1 MCKMNN
7 IKITILAAI
16 LLLVVP
22 LISRPSEQYK
32 PFVSKEYGPNDF
44 KISQAEFRNGNVLI
58 RIIEA
63 KKISK
68 KYDEPPYVCRAWLD
82 IQKANETIYQKYFD
96 DIDAVG
102 FSYGLFV
109 PKVQPPSPYFVV
121 VKNGDYDGRLFIV
134 SQDGK
139 VFNLLGGFYF
149 ISRDKRY
156 LFSEYVSDARG
167 LAVFDLENGRVAYSS
182 EKLPAYMHQW
192 YEKDGKY
199 FFTESEWSDGS
210 SIPLEKEGV
219 AYFYDFETNKIIQKR
234 IKTSDLVTSKPVKYD
249 FDPREYED
257 CAATQDKRLDSGRK

>member
-1 MCKMNN
+1 MNN
-7 IKITILAAI
+7 IKITILTAI
-16 LLLVVP
+16 LLLVLP
-22 LISRPSEQYK
+22 LISGPSEQYK
-32 PFVSKEYGPNDF
+32 TFISKEYDPNDF
-44 KISQAEFRNGNVLI
+44 NISQAEFRNGNVLI

-68 KYDEPPYVCRAWLD
+68 KYDEPPHLCRAWLD
-82 IQKANETIYQKYFD
+82 VQKANETIFQKYFD

-109 PKVQPPSPYFVV
+109 PKAQPPSPYFVV

-134 SQDGK
+134 CKDGR

-149 ISRDKRY
+149 ISKDKRY
-156 LFSEYVSDARG
+156 LFSEYASDARG
-167 LAVFDLENGRVAYSS
+167 LAVFDLQNGRVVFSS

-199 FFTESEWSDGS
+199 FFTEAEWNNGPG
-210 SIPLEKEGV
+210 IAHEKEDV
-219 AYFYDFETNKIIQKR
+219 AYFYDFKTNKIIEKR
-234 IKTSDLVTSKPVKYD
+234 IETSYLATSKPVKYD

-257 CAATQDKRLDSGRK
+257 CAATQNKRLDSDRK